1 MGNPTLALLNPA
13 GAGGAAQSNT
23 VLSIGTDPLPGGSTI
38 AVSGAGSGTSGST
51 VTISGGSLT
60 VSGAGTGTSTSVV
73 DGNGSLTVS
82 GTGTGSG
89 TIVKNG
95 NGTLTLSG
103 TGTVG
108 GTTITTGGNGTLT
121 LSGASL
127 STSTTIGT
135 NAGNVSGA
143 STGTIIANGT
153 LTLSGVTDNTF
164 TTFHSGA
171 IQNIIIPES
180 SGSVNLN
187 GYLKFLQGLP
197 NTSAILVLTSSMNLP
212 VNLPVTINTT
222 DPGTAFS
229 DSNTVDSITGST
241 SGAIFPNGTNIHATF
256 SGTSPALT
264 IANQTGSDL
273 VITPSTAITG
283 GLLISKP

>member
-60 VSGAGTGTSTSVV
+60 VSGA
-73 DGNGSLTVS
+73 
-82 GTGTGSG
+82 
-89 TIVKNG
+89 
-95 NGTLTLSG
+95 
-103 TGTVG
+103 
-108 GTTITTGGNGTLT
+108 
-121 LSGASL
+121 
-127 STSTTIGT
+127 
-135 NAGNVSGA
+135 

-171 IQNIIIPES
+171 IQNILIPES

-187 GYLKFLQGLP
+187 VYL
-197 NTSAILVLTSSMNLP
+197 
-212 VNLPVTINTT
+212 
-222 DPGTAFS
+222 
-229 DSNTVDSITGST
+229 
-241 SGAIFPNGTNIHATF
+241 
-256 SGTSPALT
+256 
-264 IANQTGSDL
+264 
-273 VITPSTAITG
+273 
-283 GLLISKP
+283 